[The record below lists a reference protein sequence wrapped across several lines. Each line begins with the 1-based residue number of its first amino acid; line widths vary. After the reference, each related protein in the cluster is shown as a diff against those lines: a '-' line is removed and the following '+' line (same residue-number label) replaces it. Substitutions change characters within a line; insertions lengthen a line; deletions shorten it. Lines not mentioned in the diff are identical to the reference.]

1 MMTWKSQMTEIVL
14 QQEKLKKMA
23 PNKKDGL
30 VKDHQKVFLEMKK
43 IWILNHKRWRQKKE
57 ARLLRRKPSS
67 IIKKC
72 H

>member
-1 MMTWKSQMTEIVL
+1 MTWKSQMTEIVL

-43 IWILNHKRWRQKKE
+43 I
-57 ARLLRRKPSS
+57 
-67 IIKKC
+67 
-72 H
+72 